1 MPICSFLDAGFW
13 GAKSR
18 GPQACQALAQS
29 SVSLHLLPLLLNTL
43 PDGTWEG
50 HGSWV
55 EVVGVNPSAREG
67 GRDSPGHRVPVPGPN
82 RKLFLPAHLYRQPN
96 VKRLKPRPGNRTP
109 SSPPSPFIQPWT
121 VLVMR
126 VQILLS

>member
-67 GRDSPGHRVPVPGPN
+67 GR
-82 RKLFLPAHLYRQPN
+82 
-96 VKRLKPRPGNRTP
+96 
-109 SSPPSPFIQPWT
+109 
-121 VLVMR
+121 VLHFDL
-126 VQILLS
+126 QAAEGDCLLHWV